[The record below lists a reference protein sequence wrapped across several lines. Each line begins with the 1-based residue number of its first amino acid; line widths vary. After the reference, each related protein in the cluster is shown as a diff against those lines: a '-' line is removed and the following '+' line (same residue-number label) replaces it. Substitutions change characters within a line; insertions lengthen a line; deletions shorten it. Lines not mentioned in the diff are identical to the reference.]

1 MWRNDTN
8 GNKTLCNACGVRL
21 QRQLNKQKQQSQ
33 AIADNST
40 SLIAGKLPRSR
51 TSPAKLSR
59 QDLPRSCS
67 QDLLRQAEGFSQ
79 KGMARSLTL
88 IHNSSGQPTLT
99 IAQGAI
105 LIDLRNFLLIG
116 RLHSVYLQALKSTLL
131 RVQPVLQT
139 ISFTIQRMAVDGTHE
154 ISVGGESLQHWLSM
168 Q

>member
-67 QDLLRQAEGFSQ
+67 QEGLRQAEGVGQ
-79 KGMARSLTL
+79 KGVARSLTL
-88 IHNSSGQPTLT
+88 VHNSSGQPTLT
-99 IAQGAI
+99 IAQGKHLFDII
-105 LIDLRNFLLIG
+105 LSSSSVSRLSLFLSNTNLWGACSVQLYVHTQGKAAGVWIVIFALIISDL
-116 RLHSVYLQALKSTLL
+116 Q
-131 RVQPVLQT
+131 Q
-139 ISFTIQRMAVDGTHE
+139 
-154 ISVGGESLQHWLSM
+154 
-168 Q
+168 

>member
-1 MWRNDTN
+1 MTVFCNDSNTKFLHFLSQKCSQCGATKTPMWRNDTN

-67 QDLLRQAEGFSQ
+67 QEVLRQVEGGGQ
-79 KGMARSLTL
+79 KGVVRSLTL
-88 IHNSSGQPTLT
+88 IQNSSGQPTLT
-99 IAQGAI
+99 IAQGAYYLTQTLSI
-105 LIDLRNFLLIG
+105 LCG
-116 RLHSVYLQALKSTLL
+116 LQICITAPVSLK
-131 RVQPVLQT
+131 
-139 ISFTIQRMAVDGTHE
+139 FTH
-154 ISVGGESLQHWLSM
+154 
-168 Q
+168 